1 MRLSTFT
8 VELWA
13 RPTALSGTL
22 YAVLVGRGSS
32 ATTNRNYNLY
42 LNGDG
47 HLLFSTHTG
56 TTSQSLKTE
65 PGVVVAG
72 RWTHIVGTYDGG
84 VARIYVNGQVV
95 AENYGW
101 GAVTTTATSPFMLG
115 NSFNVDGATPGFN
128 GALSE
133 VALYSGALSASRI
146 SAHFVAAAATNTSP
160 TPPQAVYSNGDIFLT
175 WAAPA
180 NTGGWPVTGYFI
192 EFMAPGATTWSSL
205 VANTGTTDTNY
216 RLPGVT
222 QSASGQGYKF
232 RISAI
237 TQIGT
242 GAPSAPVG
250 PVATSNVPTAPTAF
264 TATPGLNS
272 VVLTWVAPVNNGG
285 LSINGY
291 RIEQSSDGV
300 TWTTLVAS
308 QTLLTYTATNLVSG
322 GSYYFRVRAL
332 NDVGAGLAAAVVAG
346 PLGAISGLVA
356 TPGSASVAL
365 AWLAPP
371 GGGAA
376 PVGYKIEFKLAS
388 ASTWTTATAV
398 TGAPTGTTTTALN
411 YSVTGLANGSLYD
424 FQISPMNGSP
434 LLPGPGARVS
444 ATPVLVVPLTVLLPT
459 AAPSD
464 AQVSLNWLAPQ
475 VPSGTTITGYKV
487 ESCSADT
494 PAALSACTTTSTN
507 FTVLAAST
515 TSRTYT
521 ATGLTNGL
529 FMAFRITP
537 IFSGGSVVAGPVLIT
552 ATPQATAGSPT
563 NLVATAGVTSVGLS
577 WTAPSVATGVSIA
590 GYMIEYSTNNGA
602 SWIVALAST
611 PSGATNFVVPD
622 LIAGTS
628 YVFRVSA
635 VTSLG
640 TGRPS
645 AAASATPFAPA
656 GPPTALVA
664 SSGDGSARL
673 SWTAPVSTGG
683 PAITGYRVE
692 ISVDGG
698 SSWFEAAT
706 VGTVTT
712 ATITGLENGV
722 PVLLRAITLTG
733 AYESAPSISASVT
746 PSTAAD
752 PPTEVVATSGASQVT
767 LTWLAPL
774 STGGFSISGY
784 RIEQSLDGVTW
795 TIAIPTTG
803 TTGLSTTVAGLTN
816 GTQYRF
822 RVAALTGAGLGSFS
836 LPVTGTPFGP
846 PSAPRSLAASP
857 GDGQIALSWTAPA
870 SDGGSA
876 VTDYRVE
883 LSRDG
888 GATWTVVKA
897 STGGATITTIVGLV
911 NGVDVALRVTAVNS
925 AGVGIAT
932 AALSVTPYGAPDVPT
947 ALVASPG
954 NASVTLSWTAPSST
968 GGASIIGYT
977 IEQSTDGGSTW
988 AVVVADTGSPTTL
1001 RVISGLTNGTAY
1013 GFRVSAI
1020 TRGGTGSPSAAAGAT
1035 PATIPGSP
1043 TVVTASP
1050 ADRQVTINWA
1060 PPVSDG
1066 GSSILGYTV
1075 ERSSNGGSTWTVI
1088 ATSLTETTFTDA
1100 GSLTNGSL
1108 YVYRVSALN
1117 AFGTGVS
1124 SIPVIGIPAA
1134 RAAAPTNVTS
1144 YAGAEQ
1150 VVLTWTAPSSTGG
1163 APITGYQIESSFD
1176 DGETWSIAIADTT
1189 SPSTYG
1195 VVSGLQP
1202 GQLYS
1207 FRVAAITAGGTGAVS
1222 VAVTGTPLVAAPITI
1237 EGSAGDTTATLNWST
1252 PVGVVNVTGYR
1263 VERST
1268 NMTTWIVVGS
1278 TLASSALSTTVTGL
1292 TNGTPVFFR
1301 VTVITAAGDA
1311 SPSNT
1316 ALVTPAGAPLAGTAP
1331 TAVASQGQVTLSWTA
1346 PSNNGALITGYLV
1359 EYSADNGV
1367 TWLAGP
1373 SSSGLGSTAVTV
1385 TGLTNGTA
1393 YKFRFRAINTVGTGA
1408 ASAEV
1413 SATPFTVPTSPRNV
1427 TTVAANAQVT
1437 VSWTAPAST
1446 GGSAITGY
1454 LVERSADGGLTWT
1467 TLATTAASASN
1478 YVSTGLTN
1486 GTTYAYRV
1494 MAINAAGDGVAS
1506 STVTAT
1512 PFTAASAPTALSAT
1526 AGNAAATLSWVAPV
1540 STGGLPIVG
1549 YRVEISSNGGTSWS
1563 VAISDTGT
1571 TSTSV
1576 TVAGLANGTA
1586 YAFRVSALTSPGA
1599 GSSSTPATTTP
1610 FGAPSAPRSLT
1621 VTPSDSQLSLSWSAP
1636 ASSGG
1641 SVLTGYL
1648 VEQSFDGGVTW
1659 TTVTTTTNTTFAIT
1673 GLTNG
1678 APMAV
1683 RVTAQNA
1690 AGFGPDSG
1698 AVTSTPF
1705 AAPGAPTDLVATAG
1719 TGQVSLS
1726 WTAPAGNGGSTL
1738 LGYRIERSSD
1748 GGITWTVAVG
1758 STGSTLTSTVL
1769 TGLPGGVTQ
1778 TFRVAAVS
1786 ALGSGAFSANASAT
1800 PVGAPTAPASI
1811 SVTPANGQ
1819 VVVSWTAPT
1828 TDGGSAVASYQ
1839 VERSLDGGATWTV
1852 AAASVVGLTTTVT
1865 GLTNGAN
1872 YAFRVSARNAGG
1884 LGASSAVASA
1894 TPYTIPGVAATPTAV
1909 ASDAAVTLSWTTPST
1924 DGGSLVTSYQVE
1936 QSANGGTTWTVAS
1949 ATVNGLST
1957 TIGGLANGTTYRFR
1971 ISARN
1976 AAGLG
1981 TVSAIVSATPAGF
1994 AGAPTALVATP
2005 GNAQA
2010 SLSWTAPTSTGG
2022 SAIVGYR
2029 IERSTDA
2036 GATWTSV
2043 VANTGSTATTAIA
2056 SGLTNGTS
2064 YLFRVTAINSGGAGI
2079 PSASTVTTPLTVPGA
2094 PASLVATGGDTSVTL
2109 SWTAP
2114 SSDGGSTVSSYA
2126 VEMSSNNGATW
2137 AVAAGSVGGL
2147 GVTIAGLSNG
2157 TSYKFRVSARNA
2169 AGVGSASSV
2178 ATTTPTGVSTAPT
2191 ALTAVA
2197 GDGQVSL
2204 SWTAPATTGGS
2215 AITGY
2220 RIDTTSDG
2228 GVTWTIAIADTG
2240 STATTRVLTGLS
2252 NGTTYGFRIAALTS
2266 AGSGLPGA
2274 SVAATPYGAAA
2285 TPSALIATP
2294 DDGQVSLSWTAPSDT
2309 GGAAISGYEIERS
2322 VSGGAFTVL
2331 IADTASTATS
2341 TVIGGLTNGTTYAFR
2356 VSARTAGGVGAA
2368 SSPMSAVPFT
2378 SAGSPTAVTA
2388 VAAASSVALS
2398 WTAPSFDGG
2407 RAITGYLVEQSADG
2421 GVTWTAAI
2429 ADTASTNTSAT
2440 VTGLTSGLI
2449 YSFRIAAIT
2458 TDVPTSRTLIG
2469 VRSAVVTSVPFTT
2482 PAAPIA
2488 LAATASDTQVALSW
2502 SAPTSNGGAPIT
2514 GYRIERSTDG
2524 GANWIEVTANT
2535 GTTSTTALVTGL
2547 ANGTAYAFR
2556 VSARNA
2562 AGVGTVSSTIAST
2575 PFTSASSP
2583 LALAASPGDS
2593 SVVLSWSAPTSDG
2606 GSPVTGYRIEQ
2617 SSNGGL
2623 NWTVVVVDTASTTT
2637 THAVTGLT
2645 NGTAYVFRV
2654 SARNASGVGATSS
2667 LTSATPASVPA
2678 APTALAATPSDGAV
2692 SLTWSAPANT
2702 GGSSITGYAIE
2713 LSSTSGSSWTTAIA
2727 NTGTSVTAAVITG
2740 LTNGINYVF
2749 RVSALN
2755 AVGISAA
2762 SATAS
2767 STPAT
2772 IPGTVVSITPMPGDG
2787 AVLLTWN
2794 APTTDGGSVVSSYNI
2809 ERSLDGLNWIV
2820 VVSGVVGTSTTISN
2834 LTNGTAYWFRVSAV
2848 NAVGSGGASAP
2859 VVTVPAARPGAP
2871 TGVTAVAGD
2880 TQIVLSW
2887 VAPASNGG
2895 SPLTGYTVEY
2905 RLAAA
2910 STWTT
2915 AVSGVV
2921 GLSAT
2926 VDGLTNG
2933 STYIFR
2939 VSAVNAI
2946 DANAANPVSA
2956 VPTGAPSAPS
2966 GITAIAGDGEA
2977 SLNWTAPILN
2987 GGTPITGY
2995 RVEKSVGG
3003 GAWTLVA
3010 TLTGTSTVVTGLTN
3024 GVPVSFR
3031 VSAVNAAGIGLAD
3044 GPVSALPMRAPD
3056 APTAVTAVGLDA
3068 AVVLT
3073 WVAPVAIGGAPI
3085 VGYSVEQTT
3094 NGGVT
3099 WTTVIADTG
3108 NPALMTSIV
3117 GLTNGTEVRF
3127 RVRSINI
3134 AGISSVPSNIA
3145 IALPLG
3151 PPTGSDRAPTN
3162 PAATP
3167 GDGQVML
3174 NWTAPLSSGGV
3185 PVDGYQIEVSTD
3197 GGSTWTL
3204 AIADTG
3210 TALTSATV
3218 TGLTNGVAYAFRI
3231 AAIAAGTAGVDSVPV
3246 AVQPRGLASAPT
3258 NLVANSADQ
3267 QLSLTW
3273 TAPSSNGGAAIS
3285 GYRIETSTDGSNWV
3299 VAVDTA
3305 GPATGAVIGG
3315 LTNGT
3320 SYSVRVSAI
3329 TFAGVGAASATTTAI
3344 PSAVPSRP
3352 GTPVAVA
3359 GDAQVQLS
3367 WSAPSQSGGA
3377 SITGYIVE
3385 MSSDGGMTW
3394 SVATTSLTTT
3404 ATVTGLVNGAP
3415 YAFRV
3420 RASNVAGAS
3429 LPSLLAPATP
3439 AGPPGAPTNLALI
3452 AGNGQVV
3459 ATWTAPV
3466 STGGLP
3472 LVEYIVETSFDGT
3485 TWTTVSSGSLAL
3497 SAVAGGLTNGT
3508 PISVRVSARSASGV
3522 GASASATA
3530 TPNFGAVPGA
3540 PSALIATP
3548 GDAQVSLSWTA
3559 PVSSGGTQIIGYVVE
3574 RSIDNGVTWTT
3585 VTANSGSAVTSAL
3598 VSGLS
3603 NGASVAFRVS
3613 AINSAGAGAV
3623 SGVTTATPRTVPGA
3637 PASLGVTV
3645 GDGSVVLIWTAPL
3658 SDGGSSVTSYTVE
3671 RSLDGG
3677 ASWTA
3682 ITTVNALTTTVSGLA
3697 NGSVYVF
3704 RVRATNVAGSGASS
3718 AVVTATPLTAPGQP
3732 VGAIATAGDSSVML
3746 TWAAPTTDGG
3756 SPVTGYRIERSLGA
3770 GGWTV
3775 LAASVVGTSYEVSGL
3790 TNGTTEQFR
3799 ITALNNAGSGLPVS
3813 TSSVTPRSIPG
3824 APTSLSATLGNG
3836 SATITWIAPSTD
3848 GGSAITGYIV
3858 ERSNDG
3864 GLTWA
3869 GAGSTATTSFVV
3881 SGLANGTTYAFR
3893 VRAVNV
3899 AGQGVASSATSMTPS
3914 TVPGAP
3920 LNPVA
3925 TAGDGSVTIVWAA
3938 PATDGGL
3945 SVSSYIV
3952 EQSTDGGISWQT
3964 VVTTADRSAVISGL
3978 ANGSTYRF
3986 RISARNA
3993 AGTGS
3998 SVSLSGA
4005 IAPRTPPTAPV
4016 NLSVV
4021 ASDGTAALVWAVPTS
4036 DGGAPVTSYVVERS
4050 TDGGLTWATATTTS
4064 TSGAVLSGLTNGTA
4078 YAFRVIA
4085 VNAAGSGAPSAPVT
4099 ATPAAAPGA
4108 PTSLVLVSGD
4118 GQIALSWSAP
4128 SNDGGAS
4135 ISSYRVEMSSDGG
4148 TSWAIVASAVTARNF
4163 LVVGLT
4169 NGTPY
4174 QFRVTATNMIGA
4186 GASATSSVSA
4196 TPVTTSSAPTNLV
4209 SVSGNGQISLT
4220 WVAPV
4225 SNGGANITSY
4235 VVELSRDGGRTWL
4248 SGPTSATPSAT
4259 VTGLTNGIAYVFR
4272 ARAINVAGTGA
4283 ASVWVTA
4290 APVAPPTVP
4299 AALTTQSAPG
4309 QVTVQWASPVDDGG
4323 TAIVGYRLEQSLNGS
4338 TWTDTIQLGPD
4349 VFAIAP
4355 SSRLM
4360 SRSSTASGAGQGG
4373 DSPQLTSLGTN
4384 YVVTGLLSPS
4394 GSGLVD
4400 ATSLTI
4406 TGLQPG
4412 TRYWFRVQSYSVVGD
4427 SPWTEVNAFASNPPS
4442 PAGIPAVTPSDGSA
4456 TVTWTPSTNDGGSP
4470 VSYLVERSLDGG
4482 LTWQT
4487 VATTSGTSLTDA
4499 PLSNGVGVLYRVT
4512 ATNAAG
4518 SAAPSVSVSVTP
4530 EASVV
4535 PDEPETPPSSA
4546 LPYTGSNEA
4555 VPFAAM
4561 GLILLLLGAG
4571 ATILARR
4578 REKGAQ
4584 ASPESESI
4592 FAG

>member
-1 MRLSTFT
+1 M
-8 VELWA
+8 
-13 RPTALSGTL
+13 
-22 YAVLVGRGSS
+22 
-32 ATTNRNYNLY
+32 
-42 LNGDG
+42 
-47 HLLFSTHTG
+47 
-56 TTSQSLKTE
+56 
-65 PGVVVAG
+65 
-72 RWTHIVGTYDGG
+72 
-84 VARIYVNGQVV
+84 
-95 AENYGW
+95 
-101 GAVTTTATSPFMLG
+101 
-115 NSFNVDGATPGFN
+115 
-128 GALSE
+128 
-133 VALYSGALSASRI
+133 
-146 SAHFVAAAATNTSP
+146 
-160 TPPQAVYSNGDIFLT
+160 
-175 WAAPA
+175 
-180 NTGGWPVTGYFI
+180 
-192 EFMAPGATTWSSL
+192 
-205 VANTGTTDTNY
+205 
-216 RLPGVT
+216 
-222 QSASGQGYKF
+222 
-232 RISAI
+232 
-237 TQIGT
+237 
-242 GAPSAPVG
+242 
-250 PVATSNVPTAPTAF
+250 
-264 TATPGLNS
+264 
-272 VVLTWVAPVNNGG
+272 
-285 LSINGY
+285 
-291 RIEQSSDGV
+291 
-300 TWTTLVAS
+300 
-308 QTLLTYTATNLVSG
+308 
-322 GSYYFRVRAL
+322 
-332 NDVGAGLAAAVVAG
+332 
-346 PLGAISGLVA
+346 
-356 TPGSASVAL
+356 
-365 AWLAPP
+365 
-371 GGGAA
+371 
-376 PVGYKIEFKLAS
+376 
-388 ASTWTTATAV
+388 
-398 TGAPTGTTTTALN
+398 
-411 YSVTGLANGSLYD
+411 
-424 FQISPMNGSP
+424 
-434 LLPGPGARVS
+434 
-444 ATPVLVVPLTVLLPT
+444 
-459 AAPSD
+459 
-464 AQVSLNWLAPQ
+464 
-475 VPSGTTITGYKV
+475 
-487 ESCSADT
+487 
-494 PAALSACTTTSTN
+494 
-507 FTVLAAST
+507 
-515 TSRTYT
+515 
-521 ATGLTNGL
+521 
-529 FMAFRITP
+529 
-537 IFSGGSVVAGPVLIT
+537 
-552 ATPQATAGSPT
+552 
-563 NLVATAGVTSVGLS
+563 
-577 WTAPSVATGVSIA
+577 
-590 GYMIEYSTNNGA
+590 
-602 SWIVALAST
+602 
-611 PSGATNFVVPD
+611 
-622 LIAGTS
+622 
-628 YVFRVSA
+628 
-635 VTSLG
+635 
-640 TGRPS
+640 
-645 AAASATPFAPA
+645 
-656 GPPTALVA
+656 
-664 SSGDGSARL
+664 
-673 SWTAPVSTGG
+673 
-683 PAITGYRVE
+683 
-692 ISVDGG
+692 
-698 SSWFEAAT
+698 
-706 VGTVTT
+706 
-712 ATITGLENGV
+712 
-722 PVLLRAITLTG
+722 
-733 AYESAPSISASVT
+733 
-746 PSTAAD
+746 
-752 PPTEVVATSGASQVT
+752 
-767 LTWLAPL
+767 
-774 STGGFSISGY
+774 
-784 RIEQSLDGVTW
+784 
-795 TIAIPTTG
+795 
-803 TTGLSTTVAGLTN
+803 
-816 GTQYRF
+816 
-822 RVAALTGAGLGSFS
+822 
-836 LPVTGTPFGP
+836 
-846 PSAPRSLAASP
+846 
-857 GDGQIALSWTAPA
+857 
-870 SDGGSA
+870 
-876 VTDYRVE
+876 
-883 LSRDG
+883 
-888 GATWTVVKA
+888 
-897 STGGATITTIVGLV
+897 
-911 NGVDVALRVTAVNS
+911 
-925 AGVGIAT
+925 
-932 AALSVTPYGAPDVPT
+932 
-947 ALVASPG
+947 
-954 NASVTLSWTAPSST
+954 
-968 GGASIIGYT
+968 
-977 IEQSTDGGSTW
+977 
-988 AVVVADTGSPTTL
+988 
-1001 RVISGLTNGTAY
+1001 
-1013 GFRVSAI
+1013 
-1020 TRGGTGSPSAAAGAT
+1020 
-1035 PATIPGSP
+1035 
-1043 TVVTASP
+1043 
-1050 ADRQVTINWA
+1050 
-1060 PPVSDG
+1060 
-1066 GSSILGYTV
+1066 
-1075 ERSSNGGSTWTVI
+1075 
-1088 ATSLTETTFTDA
+1088 
-1100 GSLTNGSL
+1100 
-1108 YVYRVSALN
+1108 
-1117 AFGTGVS
+1117 
-1124 SIPVIGIPAA
+1124 
-1134 RAAAPTNVTS
+1134 
-1144 YAGAEQ
+1144 
-1150 VVLTWTAPSSTGG
+1150 
-1163 APITGYQIESSFD
+1163 
-1176 DGETWSIAIADTT
+1176 
-1189 SPSTYG
+1189 
-1195 VVSGLQP
+1195 
-1202 GQLYS
+1202 
-1207 FRVAAITAGGTGAVS
+1207 
-1222 VAVTGTPLVAAPITI
+1222 
-1237 EGSAGDTTATLNWST
+1237 
-1252 PVGVVNVTGYR
+1252 
-1263 VERST
+1263 
-1268 NMTTWIVVGS
+1268 
-1278 TLASSALSTTVTGL
+1278 
-1292 TNGTPVFFR
+1292 
-1301 VTVITAAGDA
+1301 
-1311 SPSNT
+1311 
-1316 ALVTPAGAPLAGTAP
+1316 
-1331 TAVASQGQVTLSWTA
+1331 
-1346 PSNNGALITGYLV
+1346 
-1359 EYSADNGV
+1359 
-1367 TWLAGP
+1367 
-1373 SSSGLGSTAVTV
+1373 
-1385 TGLTNGTA
+1385 
-1393 YKFRFRAINTVGTGA
+1393 
-1408 ASAEV
+1408 
-1413 SATPFTVPTSPRNV
+1413 
-1427 TTVAANAQVT
+1427 
-1437 VSWTAPAST
+1437 
-1446 GGSAITGY
+1446 
-1454 LVERSADGGLTWT
+1454 
-1467 TLATTAASASN
+1467 
-1478 YVSTGLTN
+1478 
-1486 GTTYAYRV
+1486 
-1494 MAINAAGDGVAS
+1494 
-1506 STVTAT
+1506 
-1512 PFTAASAPTALSAT
+1512 
-1526 AGNAAATLSWVAPV
+1526 
-1540 STGGLPIVG
+1540 
-1549 YRVEISSNGGTSWS
+1549 
-1563 VAISDTGT
+1563 
-1571 TSTSV
+1571 
-1576 TVAGLANGTA
+1576 
-1586 YAFRVSALTSPGA
+1586 
-1599 GSSSTPATTTP
+1599 
-1610 FGAPSAPRSLT
+1610 
-1621 VTPSDSQLSLSWSAP
+1621 
-1636 ASSGG
+1636 
-1641 SVLTGYL
+1641 
-1648 VEQSFDGGVTW
+1648 
-1659 TTVTTTTNTTFAIT
+1659 
-1673 GLTNG
+1673 
-1678 APMAV
+1678 
-1683 RVTAQNA
+1683 
-1690 AGFGPDSG
+1690 
-1698 AVTSTPF
+1698 
-1705 AAPGAPTDLVATAG
+1705 
-1719 TGQVSLS
+1719 
-1726 WTAPAGNGGSTL
+1726 
-1738 LGYRIERSSD
+1738 
-1748 GGITWTVAVG
+1748 
-1758 STGSTLTSTVL
+1758 L
-1769 TGLPGGVTQ
+1769 TGLPSGITQ

-1828 TDGGSAVASYQ
+1828 TDGGSVVTSYQ

-1894 TPYTIPGVAATPTAV
+1894 TPYTIPGTAATPTAV
-1909 ASDAAVTLSWTTPST
+1909 ASDAAVTLSWTAPPT

-1936 QSANGGTTWTVAS
+1936 QSANGGTTWTVAA

-1971 ISARN
+1971 VTARN

-1981 TVSAIVSATPAGF
+1981 TVSAIVSAIPAGF

-2043 VANTGSTATTAIA
+2043 VANTGSAATTAIA
-2056 SGLTNGTS
+2056 TGLTNGTS

-2109 SWTAP
+2109 LWTAP
-2114 SSDGGSTVSSYA
+2114 SSDGGSTVSSYS

-2147 GVTIAGLSNG
+2147 GVTIAGLTNG

-2169 AGVGSASSV
+2169 AGLGTASSV
-2178 ATTTPTGVSTAPT
+2178 VTTMPTGVSTAPT
-2191 ALTAVA
+2191 ALAAVA

-2240 STATTRVLTGLS
+2240 STATTRILTGLS

-2285 TPSALIATP
+2285 TPTALIATP
-2294 DDGQVSLSWTAPSDT
+2294 DNGQVSLSWTAPTDA
-2309 GGAAISGYEIERS
+2309 GGAAISGYQIERS

-2368 SSPMSAVPFT
+2368 SSPTSAVPFT

-2398 WTAPSFDGG
+2398 WTAPSFEGG

-2421 GVTWTAAI
+2421 GVTWTTAI
-2429 ADTASTNTSAT
+2429 ADTASTTTSAT
-2440 VTGLTSGLI
+2440 VSGLTSGLI

-2458 TDVPTSRTLIG
+2458 TDVPTSRTIIG

-2482 PAAPIA
+2482 PAAPTA
-2488 LAATASDTQVALSW
+2488 LAGSASDTQVALSW
-2502 SAPTSNGGAPIT
+2502 TAPTSNGGAPIT
-2514 GYRIERSTDG
+2514 GYRIERSTDS
-2524 GANWIEVTANT
+2524 GANWTEVTANT

-2547 ANGTAYAFR
+2547 TNGTAYTFR

-2606 GSPVTGYRIEQ
+2606 GSVVTGYRIEQ

-2623 NWTVVVVDTASTTT
+2623 NWTVVVVDTASTATT
-2637 THAVTGLT
+2637 RAVTGLT

-2654 SARNASGVGATSS
+2654 SARNAGGVGATSS
-2667 LTSATPASVPA
+2667 LTSATPASVPV

-2692 SLTWSAPANT
+2692 SLTWSAPTNT
-2702 GGSSITGYAIE
+2702 GGSSITGYFIE
-2713 LSSTSGSSWTTAIA
+2713 LSSSSGSSWTTAIA

-2740 LTNGINYVF
+2740 LTNGISYMF

-2755 AVGISAA
+2755 AVGASAV

-2787 AVLLTWN
+2787 AALLTWN
-2794 APTTDGGSVVSSYNI
+2794 APTSDGGAPISSYNV

-2820 VVSGVVGTSTTISN
+2820 VASGVVGTSTTISN

-2848 NAVGSGGASAP
+2848 NAVGSGAASAP

-2880 TQIVLSW
+2880 TQVVLSW
-2887 VAPASNGG
+2887 LAPVSNGG
-2895 SPLTGYTVEY
+2895 SPLTGYTVDY
-2905 RLAAA
+2905 RLASA
-2910 STWTT
+2910 SAWTT

-2926 VDGLTNG
+2926 VNGLANG

-2939 VSAVNAI
+2939 ISAVNAI

-2956 VPTGAPSAPS
+2956 VPTGAPGAPS
-2966 GITAIAGDGEA
+2966 GITATAGDGEA
-2977 SLNWTAPILN
+2977 SLNWTAPISN

-3003 GAWTLVA
+3003 GAWTLVGTFA
-3010 TLTGTSTVVTGLTN
+3010 GTSTIVSGLTN

-3031 VSAVNAAGIGLAD
+3031 VSAVNAAGVGLAD

-3151 PPTGSDRAPTN
+3151 PPTGSDRAPTS
-3162 PAATP
+3162 PSATP
-3167 GDGQVML
+3167 GDGQVAL
-3174 NWTAPLSSGGV
+3174 TWTAPLSSGGV

-3197 GGSTWTL
+3197 GGSTWTV

-3210 TALTSATV
+3210 TASTSATV
-3218 TGLTNGVAYAFRI
+3218 TGLTNGTAYAFRV
-3231 AAIAAGTAGVDSVPV
+3231 AAIAAGAAGVDSVPV

-3258 NLVANSADQ
+3258 NLIANSADQ

-3285 GYRIETSTDGSNWV
+3285 GYRIETSTDGSVWV

-3315 LTNGT
+3315 LTNGI

-3329 TFAGVGAASATTTAI
+3329 TFAGVGAASATATAI

-3377 SITGYIVE
+3377 SVTGYIVE

-3404 ATVTGLVNGAP
+3404 ASVTGLVNGAP

-3439 AGPPGAPTNLALI
+3439 AGSPGAPTNLALI

-3472 LVEYIVETSFDGT
+3472 LVEYIVEQSLNGT

-3497 SAVAGGLTNGT
+3497 SAVAAGLTNGT
-3508 PISVRVSARSASGV
+3508 PVSVRVSARSASGV
-3522 GASASATA
+3522 GASASSTA

-3559 PVSSGGTQIIGYVVE
+3559 PVSSGGTQIVGYRVE
-3574 RSIDNGVTWTT
+3574 QSSDSGVTWTT
-3585 VTANSGSAVTSAL
+3585 VTANSGSAVTSTL

-3603 NGASVAFRVS
+3603 NGAPLAFRVS

-3637 PASLGVTV
+3637 PASLVVAV
-3645 GDGSVVLIWTAPL
+3645 GDGSVVLTWTAPVA
-3658 SDGGSSVTSYTVE
+3658 DGGSSVTSYTVE

-3682 ITTVNALTTTVSGLA
+3682 ITTVNALSTTVTGLA

-3775 LAASVVGTSYEVSGL
+3775 LAASVVGTSYQVSGL
-3790 TNGTTEQFR
+3790 TNGTAEQFR

-3824 APTSLSATLGNG
+3824 AATSLSATLGNG
-3836 SATITWIAPSTD
+3836 SATIAWTAPSTD
-3848 GGSAITGYIV
+3848 GGSTITGYVV

-3864 GLTWA
+3864 GLTWS
-3869 GAGSTATTSFVV
+3869 GAGSTATTSFVA

-3899 AGQGVASSATSMTPS
+3899 AGQGVASSATSVTPS

-3964 VVTTADRSAVISGL
+3964 VVTTADRSAVVSGL
-3978 ANGSTYRF
+3978 ANGSVYRF

-4036 DGGAPVTSYVVERS
+4036 DGGAPVTSYIVERS
-4050 TDGGLTWATATTTS
+4050 TDGGRTWATATTTS
-4064 TSGAVLSGLTNGTA
+4064 TTGAVLSGLTNGTA

-4128 SNDGGAS
+4128 ASDGGAS
-4135 ISSYRVEMSSDGG
+4135 ISSYRVDISSDGG
-4148 TSWAIVASAVTARNF
+4148 TSWAIAASAVTTRNF

-4196 TPVTTSSAPTNLV
+4196 TPVTTSSAPTNMV
-4209 SVSGNGQISLT
+4209 SVSGNSQVSLS

-4248 SGPTSATPSAT
+4248 SGPTSATSSVT

-4272 ARAINVAGTGA
+4272 ARAINAAGTGA

-4338 TWTDTIQLGPD
+4338 TWSDTIQLGPD
-4349 VFAIAP
+4349 VFTLAP

-4360 SRSSTASGAGQGG
+4360 SMSSIASGIDQEG

-4384 YVVTGLLSPS
+4384 YVVAGLLSPS

-4427 SPWTEVNAFASNPPS
+4427 SPWTEVVAFAANPPS
-4442 PAGIPAVTPSDGSA
+4442 PAGIPTVTPGDGSA
-4456 TVTWTPSTNDGGSP
+4456 TVTWEASTNDGGSP
-4470 VSYLVERSLDGG
+4470 ITYVVERSFDGG

-4499 PLSNGVGVLYRVT
+4499 PLMNGVAVLYRVT

-4518 SAAPSVSVSVTP
+4518 SAAPSVSVAVTP
-4530 EASVV
+4530 EAVVV
-4535 PDEPETPPSSA
+4535 PDEPATPPGST
-4546 LPYTGSNEA
+4546 LPSTGSNEA
-4555 VPFAAM
+4555 VPFAAL

-4571 ATILARR
+4571 ASILARR
-4578 REKGAQ
+4578 REQGSGAGV
-4584 ASPESESI
+4584 ESVL
-4592 FAG
+4592 AD